1 MPRTIT
7 VTGIGHATARPDTV
21 IISMTKESQDKDYDR
36 AMQIEGDSIADIV
49 HYLTEAK
56 FHKDMIKTTD
66 FNVRTEYENLKDR
79 SGNYRR
85 TFKYYVVSQ
94 KLKLEFP
101 IDTKQLSLALT
112 AISKSQTYP
121 QLSISFAGKD
131 TTAINEE
138 MFRSATAN
146 TKRKAEVLCDAAGVK
161 LGDIVSINYSC
172 GELNIYSDTNYNLA
186 KDCLADPMTV
196 RTIDIEP
203 DDIDIRDTATF
214 VWEIE

>member
-7 VTGIGHATARPDTV
+7 VTGIGRVTARPDTV

-36 AMQIEGDSIADIV
+36 AMQIEGDGIADIV

-85 TFKYYVVSQ
+85 AFKYYVVSQ
-94 KLKLEFP
+94 KLILEFP

-121 QLSISFAGKD
+121 QLSISFAVKD
-131 TTAINEE
+131 ATAINEE
-138 MFRSATAN
+138 MLRSATAN
-146 TKRKAEVLCDAAGVK
+146 AKRKAEVLCDAAGVK
-161 LGDIVSINYSC
+161 LGDLVSINYSW
-172 GELNIYSDTNYNLA
+172 GDLNIYSDTNYDLA

-196 RTIDIEP
+196 RAIDIEP

>member
-1 MPRTIT
+1 
-7 VTGIGHATARPDTV
+7 
-21 IISMTKESQDKDYDR
+21 MTKESHDNDYDN
-36 AMQIEGDSIADIV
+36 AMNIAGDAIANIT
-49 HYLTEAK
+49 HYLMEAK
-56 FHKDMIKTTD
+56 FQKDMLKTTD
-66 FNVRTEYENLKDR
+66 FDVRTEYENLKDR

-121 QLSISFAGKD
+121 QLSISFAVKD
-131 TTAINEE
+131 ATAINEE
-138 MFRSATAN
+138 MLRSATAN
-146 TKRKAEVLCDAAGVK
+146 AKRK
-161 LGDIVSINYSC
+161 LGDLVSINYSW
-172 GELNIYSDTNYNLA
+172 GELNIYSDTNYDLA

-196 RTIDIEP
+196 RAIDIEP

>member
-1 MPRTIT
+1 
-7 VTGIGHATARPDTV
+7 
-21 IISMTKESQDKDYDR
+21 
-36 AMQIEGDSIADIV
+36 MQIEGDGIADIV

-121 QLSISFAGKD
+121 QLSISFAVKD
-131 TTAINEE
+131 ATAINEE
-138 MFRSATAN
+138 MLRSATAN
-146 TKRKAEVLCDAAGVK
+146 AKMKA
-161 LGDIVSINYSC
+161 
-172 GELNIYSDTNYNLA
+172 
-186 KDCLADPMTV
+186 
-196 RTIDIEP
+196 
-203 DDIDIRDTATF
+203 
-214 VWEIE
+214 